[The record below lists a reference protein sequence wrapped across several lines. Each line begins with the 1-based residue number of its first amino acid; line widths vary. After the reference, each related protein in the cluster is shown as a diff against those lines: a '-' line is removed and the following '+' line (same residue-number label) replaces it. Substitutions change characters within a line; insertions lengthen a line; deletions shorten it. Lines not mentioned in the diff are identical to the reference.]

1 MRAWLQS
8 RIGQVPSLI
17 ALHFFVGFVFWYGI
31 EKIFLANQLHV
42 GPTGIAVI
50 VTLYTVVTLFL
61 DVPASVVADRWGRRR
76 MLMVAIVCFILA
88 NIVLGSAQSFIAYLG
103 GTALWAFFS
112 VCYGG
117 IYEAMLFD
125 SLKEEKREKQ
135 YQKVIAWS
143 SLFFMV
149 GIAVSSLVSGFLADH
164 LGFRNVY
171 FLSIIP
177 LIFGLIVLYSVHE
190 PRIHHDDEGAEEI
203 IKRGY
208 FRHLAHAFQAVWQ
221 TPKLRLV
228 MFGMVIM
235 FFIQTPLYEF
245 NQYIYIALFKV
256 PVLVGIFGGLAG
268 FVLAFGHY
276 IAIKRSFH
284 PRTLLLITGL
294 SITMVAVLANNYALF
309 FLIFV
314 LAGSSMIENAF
325 ATELQHATTSRT
337 RASVTSA
344 VYFAGN
350 VLIVPFIF
358 LFGVIAEQQSI
369 WHAYFLDGVVVLALV
384 GVYIFSQ
391 TRMST
396 KEVRHG

>member
-1 MRAWLQS
+1 MRGWLQS
-8 RIGQVPSLI
+8 YATQVRSLI

-31 EKIFLANQLHV
+31 EKIFLTNQLNI
-42 GPTGIAVI
+42 GPTGIAAI
-50 VTLYTVVTLFL
+50 VTLYTIVTLFL
-61 DVPASVVADRWGRRR
+61 DVPASVIADRWGRRN
-76 MLMVAIVCFILA
+76 MLVVAIICFILA
-88 NIVLGSAQSFIAYLG
+88 NIVLGSAHSFIEYLA

-149 GIAVSSLVSGFLADH
+149 GIAISSLVSGFLADK

-177 LIFGLIVLYSVHE
+177 LIFGLVVLYRIHE
-190 PRIHHDDEGAEEI
+190 PRIHHDDELAEQI
-203 IKRGY
+203 IKTGY
-208 FRHLAHAFQAVWQ
+208 FVQLVQAFRVVWQ
-221 TPKLRLV
+221 TPRLKLV

-245 NQYIYIALFKV
+245 NQYIYITLFKV
-256 PVLVGIFGGLAG
+256 PVIVGIFGGIAG
-268 FVLAFGHY
+268 FLLAFGHY
-276 IAIKRSFH
+276 VAIKRSFH
-284 PRTLLLITGL
+284 PRTLLLVTGL
-294 SITMVAVLANNYALF
+294 SITMVALLANNYALF
-309 FLIFV
+309 FLAFV
-314 LAGSSMIENAF
+314 LVGSSMIENAL

-358 LFGVIAEQQSI
+358 LFGVVAEHQSI
-369 WHAYFLDGVVVLALV
+369 WQAYLIDGIVVLALV
-384 GVYIFSQ
+384 SVYIVSQ
-391 TRMST
+391 HRTSVR
-396 KEVRHG
+396 EVVHE

>member
-1 MRAWLQS
+1 MRGWLQAHAT
-8 RIGQVPSLI
+8 QVRSLI

-31 EKIFLANQLHV
+31 EKIFLTNQLNI
-42 GPTGIAVI
+42 GPTGIAAI
-50 VTLYTVVTLFL
+50 VTLYTIVTLFL
-61 DVPASVVADRWGRRR
+61 DVPASVIADRWGRRN
-76 MLMVAIVCFILA
+76 MLVVAIICFILA
-88 NIVLGSAQSFIAYLG
+88 NLVLGSAQSFIAYLG

-117 IYEAMLFD
+117 IYEEMLFD

-149 GIAVSSLVSGFLADH
+149 GIAISSLVSGFLADK

-177 LIFGLIVLYSVHE
+177 LIFGLVVLHRIHE
-190 PRIHHDDEGAEEI
+190 PRVHRDDELAEQI
-203 IKRGY
+203 IKTGY
-208 FRHLAHAFQAVWQ
+208 FVQLAQAFRVVWQ
-221 TPKLRLV
+221 TPRLKLV

-245 NQYIYIALFKV
+245 NQYIYITLFKV
-256 PVLVGIFGGLAG
+256 PVIVGIFGGIAG
-268 FVLAFGHY
+268 FLLALGHY

-294 SITMVAVLANNYALF
+294 SITMVAILANNYALF
-309 FLIFV
+309 FLAFV
-314 LAGSSMIENAF
+314 LVGSSMIENAL
-325 ATELQHATTSRT
+325 ATELQYVTTSRT

-358 LFGVIAEQQSI
+358 LFGFVAEHQSI
-369 WHAYFLDGVVVLALV
+369 WQAYLIDGIVVVALV
-384 GVYIFSQ
+384 CIYIISQ
-391 TRMST
+391 RRTSIR
-396 KEVRHG
+396 EVRYE